1 VALIA
6 PAEVPQMIG
15 KGQGDLVGS
24 ISDIARSTP
33 TW

>member
-1 VALIA
+1 MA

-15 KGQGDLVGS
+15 KGLRAASGS
-24 ISDIARSTP
+24 SSRMAPSTP